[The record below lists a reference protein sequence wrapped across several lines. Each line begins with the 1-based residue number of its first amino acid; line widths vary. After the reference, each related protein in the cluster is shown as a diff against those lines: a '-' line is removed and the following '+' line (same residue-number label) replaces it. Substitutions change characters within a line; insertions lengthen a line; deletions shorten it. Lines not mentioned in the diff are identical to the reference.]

1 MNEGNGHKTG
11 VYICHCGTNIA
22 GVVDVDEVTN
32 CISNLEGVEIARNY
46 MFMCSEPGQNIIRDD
61 IKNLGLDRV
70 VVASCSPRMHENTF
84 RRTCQSEGLNPYLFN
99 MVNIREHCS
108 WITDDSEK
116 ATELAKSL
124 ISAGV
129 KRVLMQGPLMPK
141 EVPVNPNTLIVG
153 AGIAGIQAALD
164 MAEAGKK
171 VYLVEREACIGG
183 QMAKFDKT
191 FPTLDCAACI
201 LTPKTV
207 AVKQHPNIELFSYSE
222 VEEVSGFVGNFK
234 VKVRKKS
241 RYIDD
246 AICTACGDC
255 VKECPVEIPNE
266 FDQNLVKRKA
276 VYRPFPQAIPNVF
289 TIDKKDTPCKLSC
302 PIEMDIQGY
311 IALISVGKFQ
321 EAYELIRSKN
331 PLPGTCGRICFHP
344 CETNCRRSLAGEAIS
359 INALKRFV
367 ADYIREGKIK
377 IPPKIAE
384 KKKEKIAVMGSGPAG
399 LTAANDLA
407 LMGYDVTIYEKMP
420 EAGGMLRY
428 GILDYRLRKKILNE
442 EIDMIRD
449 LGVNILT
456 NSPINTKDDIL
467 NLFKDG
473 YSSILISAGAS
484 ESKRLNIE
492 GADLENVILAM
503 PFLIS
508 INEGKEV
515 KVKEKVIVVGGGNV
529 AIDASRAALRL
540 GAKEVN
546 LVCLESREK
555 MPAYDFE
562 VAAAEEEGVIIN
574 DSVCPTKFISR
585 NGAFGGVE
593 TLDLEHME
601 FDAEGNLRITPI
613 EGSESMIEG
622 DMAIIAIGQTT
633 DLSFVKGLDGTV
645 ISKKGTLKA
654 DEITLNAGVPGLFA
668 CGDVVSG
675 PSSYVEAVASGHR
688 AAQAVNAYVQ
698 GTELPEKYK
707 KIDKKQIDMRE
718 EEIWEKLEKGEVTK
732 LPRVKMRKLRPEVRI
747 EDFSEVELGYT
758 REEAIR
764 EALRCLSC
772 GVCSECRECEKLCK
786 LNAINHELPDE
797 IVELDVG
804 TIIVAT
810 GYSLF
815 DARRVSQYG
824 YGRFDNVITSLDFE
838 RISSA
843 SGPMGGR
850 IMLKNGELPRRVGL
864 VFCVGS
870 RDSHYNRYCSR
881 FCCMTALKFAHLVRE
896 KTNAQVYGFYID
908 MRSYG
913 KGYEEFYN
921 RILEEGC
928 IFVRGKVGEI
938 TDVAETKD
946 EEGRLIIVCD
956 DTFIGIQRR
965 IPVDMVILCAGAEA
979 KADASE
985 VAKKF
990 GISRGRDGFFAE
1002 LHPKLDPISTTTD
1015 GVFVA
1020 GCCQGPKDIPDT
1032 VAQGSAAA
1040 SKAMSLIDRGSILI
1054 EPITAEIAA
1063 EICSG
1068 CMICVGLCP
1077 FKAIE
1082 YSAEDKVCV
1091 INESLCKGCGVCG
1104 AACPA
1109 GAITNK
1115 HYTIEQIFSEIEGA
1129 LI

>member
-1 MNEGNGHKTG
+1 MIEGNGHKIG

-22 GVVDVDEVTN
+22 GVVDVEDVTN
-32 CISNLEGVEIARNY
+32 FISSLGSVAIARNY
-46 MFMCSEPGQNIIRDD
+46 MFMCSEPGQNIIRED

-84 RRTCQSEGLNPYLFN
+84 RRTCQAEGLNPYLFN

-108 WITDDSEK
+108 WITDDREK
-116 ATELAKSL
+116 ATELARSL

-129 KRVLMQGPLMPK
+129 KRVLMQGPLVPK
-141 EVPVNPNTLIVG
+141 EVSINPNVLIVG
-153 AGIAGIQAALD
+153 AGVAGIQAALD
-164 MAEAGKK
+164 LAEAGKK
-171 VYLVEREACIGG
+171 VYLVEKEACIGG

-207 AVKQHPNIELFSYSE
+207 AVKQHPNIELLSYSE
-222 VEEVSGFVGNFK
+222 VEDVSGFVGNFK

-241 RYIDD
+241 RYIDET
-246 AICTACGDC
+246 ICTACGDC
-255 VKECPVEIPNE
+255 IKECPVEVPNE

-302 PIEMDIQGY
+302 PIEMDVQGY
-311 IALISVGKFQ
+311 IALISVGKIQ
-321 EAYELIRSKN
+321 EAYELIRRKN
-331 PLPGTCGRICFHP
+331 PLPATCGRICFHP
-344 CETNCRRSLAGEAIS
+344 CETNCRRSLAGESIS
-359 INALKRFV
+359 INALKRFA
-367 ADYIREGKIK
+367 ADFIREHKIK
-377 IPPKIAE
+377 IVPKIEE
-384 KKKEKIAVMGSGPAG
+384 KKEERIAVIGSGPAG
-399 LTAANDLA
+399 LAAANDLA
-407 LMGYDVTIYEKMP
+407 LMGYNVTIYEKMP
-420 EAGGMLRY
+420 KAGGMLRY
-428 GILDYRLRKKILNE
+428 GILDYRLPKKILDE
-442 EIDMIRD
+442 EIEMIKD
-449 LGVNILT
+449 VGVNIIT
-456 NSPINTKDDIL
+456 NSPVNTKDDIL
-467 NLFKDG
+467 NLFKEG
-473 YSSILISAGAS
+473 YSSVLISTGAS
-484 ESKRLNIE
+484 ESKKLNIE
-492 GADLENVILAM
+492 GASLENVILAM
-503 PFLIS
+503 PFLVS
-508 INEGKEV
+508 INEGEKV
-515 KVKEKVIVVGGGNV
+515 KVGKKVIVIGGGNV
-529 AIDASRAALRL
+529 AVDASRAAKRL
-540 GAKEVN
+540 GAMEVH
-546 LVCLESREK
+546 LICLESRAN

-562 VAAAEEEGVIIN
+562 IEAAEEEGIIIH
-574 DSVCPTKFISR
+574 DSMCPKRFISS
-585 NGAFGGVE
+585 NGAFKGVE
-593 TLDLEHME
+593 TLELEFME
-601 FDAEGNLRITPI
+601 FDAEGNLHITLI
-613 EGSESMIEG
+613 EGSEIIIEG
-622 DMAIIAIGQTT
+622 DMAIIAVGQTT
-633 DLSFVKGLDGTV
+633 DLSFIKGLDGIG
-645 ISKKGTLKA
+645 ISRAGTIKA
-654 DEITLNAGVPGLFA
+654 DNITLNTGIPGLFA

-675 PSSYVEAVASGHR
+675 PSSYVEAIASGHR
-688 AAQAVNAYVQ
+688 SAQAINAYLR
-698 GTELPEKYK
+698 GAEIPDKYK
-707 KIDKKQIDMRE
+707 TTEKKQIDMRE
-718 EEIWEKLEKGEVTK
+718 EEIWGKLERREITK
-732 LPRVKMRKLRPEVRI
+732 LPRIKMRKLRPEVRI

-758 REEAIR
+758 REEAIE

-786 LNAINHELPDE
+786 LNVINHEFPDKF
-797 IVELDVG
+797 IELDVG
-804 TIIVAT
+804 AIIVAT
-810 GYSLF
+810 GYDLF
-815 DARRVSQYG
+815 DASKVSQYG
-824 YGRFDNVITSLDFE
+824 YGRFNNVITNLDFE
-838 RISSA
+838 RLSSA
-843 SGPMGGR
+843 SGPTMGR
-850 IMLKNGELPRRVGL
+850 ITLKNGTLPRRVGI

-870 RDSHYNRYCSR
+870 RDSHYNQYCSR
-881 FCCMTALKFAHLVRE
+881 FCCMTALKFAHLIRE
-896 KTNAQVYGFYID
+896 KTEAQVYGFYID

-965 IPVDMVILCAGAEA
+965 IPVDMVILAAGAEA
-979 KADASE
+979 RADASE
-985 VAKKF
+985 VARKF
-990 GISRGRDGFFAE
+990 GISRGRDGFFVE

-1040 SKAMSLIDRGSILI
+1040 AKALSLIDRGTVLV
-1054 EPITAEIAA
+1054 EPITAEINA

-1077 FKAIE
+1077 FKAID

-1109 GAITNK
+1109 GAVISK